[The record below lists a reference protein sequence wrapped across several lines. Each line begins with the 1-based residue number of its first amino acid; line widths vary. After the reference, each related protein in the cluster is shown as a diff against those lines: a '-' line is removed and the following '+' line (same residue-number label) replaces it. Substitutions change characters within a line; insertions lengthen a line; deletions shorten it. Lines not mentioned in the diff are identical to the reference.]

1 MNTINKGIAYT
12 ISVTN
17 LDTARVYTATLR
29 NAATKTSVS
38 VVGFFVG
45 DVAYFY
51 FNDAT
56 TQTMQVGV
64 YQLNVYDAD
73 KQEML
78 YTDTYALCRENGL
91 TD

>member
-17 LDTARVYTATLR
+17 LDTARVYTAILR

-51 FNDAT
+51 FAPEVT
-56 TQTMQVGV
+56 ATMQVGV
-64 YQLNVYDAD
+64 YQLNVYDPD

-78 YTDTYALCRENGL
+78 YTDSYTVLRETGL
-91 TD
+91 NI